1 MPSSPHEELRALKS
15 LEGEVARYEEH
26 ISANGPPRRSRRN
39 LRLAFFAVLISACVA
54 SALLEIVRLQN
65 RIIDLEATQRQMA
78 DSIAELKATQED
90 PQALQNSQHPSYW
103 YSHLPGLLYQNPV
116 PPRPGDPSR

>member
-1 MPSSPHEELRALKS
+1 MPSSPPDELRALKS

-26 ISANGPPRRSRRN
+26 ISANEPPRRSPRN
-39 LRLAFFAVLISACVA
+39 LRLAFFAVLISACIA

-78 DSIAELKATQED
+78 GSIAELKATQEEV
-90 PQALQNSQHPSYW
+90 QTLQRSQQPSYW
-103 YSHLPGLLYQNPV
+103 YSNIPGLLFQNPD
-116 PPRPGDPSR
+116 PPPPGDPSR